1 MDHDL
6 VSTSIGTPSSPELG
20 RGRWAIPMRL
30 IRKRTMKNEIQQI
43 SKELERD
50 LKALTTRSQQ
60 HNPQMILKDFKI
72 KMREMIR
79 RHEKRLQ
86 LMTKRRILKLSE
98 KLKLVKLVINNPTLH
113 PDEIKISSMHI
124 KNQMQTL
131 LRETHQRNRDILSV
145 IDEAEGEKI
154 DKTWLNRFRENK
166 PRDTIKRLWDPET
179 NTVTCE
185 SQKMAQIAATYHEK
199 IQFCGHDPLQLTD
212 NPKLN
217 ENLNL
222 LRAKLSSES
231 KQRLTEQM
239 SEGEI
244 HMAIRKT
251 NNDKAPGLDGIPV
264 EL

>member
-1 MDHDL
+1 MIDRWRKANPKEKGYTWVRELDGTQSRIDRIYVQESFFNDCSKWRIEPAPIPTDHDL

-60 HNPQMILKDFKI
+60 RNPQMILKDFKI

-131 LRETHQRNRDILSV
+131 LRETHQRNRDILST
-145 IDEAEGEKI
+145 IDKAEGKKI
-154 DKTWLNRFRENK
+154 GKTWSNHFRENK
-166 PRDTIKRLWDPET
+166 P
-179 NTVTCE
+179 
-185 SQKMAQIAATYHEK
+185 
-199 IQFCGHDPLQLTD
+199 
-212 NPKLN
+212 
-217 ENLNL
+217 
-222 LRAKLSSES
+222 
-231 KQRLTEQM
+231 
-239 SEGEI
+239 
-244 HMAIRKT
+244 
-251 NNDKAPGLDGIPV
+251 
-264 EL
+264 